1 MHQQDQTKSYEAA
14 VPGSI
19 LVVVHD
25 FEARSPD
32 ELSLSKNDR
41 IELLERDDEFG
52 DGWYLGR
59 HLGNDQTGLFPEGTK
74 THTTLLQAHND
85 LAAVTQSV
93 GYLRARDGDSGHR
106 RAEMAQQP
114 TICGLLS
121 SQTKTSSHLGPN
133 ALIRDDISSRHQ
145 LEIDRQGAEGTL
157 VFPLPPSKVASQV
170 KQKAALSR
178 EHEDIITRQ
187 RSVINSQSSG
197 GHQFLPP
204 TLLSSQTMRKECLH
218 PKWGISCCH
227 QEKIDPQSA
236 TTITFPVKQG
246 AVLSC
251 ERYEI
256 SSRVQAELVRR
267 ITAATEAFPQSGS
280 VSPEY
285 RTTVRPKVPDK
296 ISSCIQAEV
305 DCRIAAGTESPPQPS
320 IASSEKQII
329 VHSNVLE
336 EISGRVQAEL
346 DRRAA
351 ASAGATPQ
359 PCTLP
364 PDRPAVRSKSLEDVF
379 KVQQD
384 GTEKFDAPALYPL
397 PLFSTPPR
405 AMNNSAL
412 SRRMEETPSR
422 QRKTMRQ
429 GAAPNMAPC
438 IAPRAELVHP
448 HSPCLTFKSESTEI
462 STPFNLE
469 DCLTCVYTTTA
480 PQGAPTTSVP
490 EPAGSIDAQIVSFP
504 RAVSPVLD
512 EPRAAS
518 PTLPSESI
526 PQVPQADQNANNFE
540 TITNTPPTLSS
551 PSTITSIPSTALR
564 NITIATG
571 NQHVHGEE
579 SPVMSETLS
588 VIDEHI
594 TDMST
599 PRHSLAVANLRGAND
614 SGSEYSNHAERRL
627 SYISGELTDEE
638 DRCTYTEAQVLQW
651 SPIDVASY
659 LHSVGVESYH
669 CQVFQEQEISG
680 EVLLGMSQSDLFIEA
695 FDLGLLGRRL
705 RTWHKIRAL
714 QDEVKG
720 SGSTSRSADS
730 YYGMDGVGK
739 EDAGRA
745 RGSAVGAVLP
755 RIPSLME
762 RPGSRQQHDRLSARQ
777 ASQHQL
783 TGGYSMSPSVGTPLS
798 NQDSPTRPPA
808 ASRDSDHKR
817 RHSSIDIRTVPS
829 INEKDIGKTG
839 VTIPA
844 HLPTTPHKKE
854 RSFDRSWTMDG
865 SYPTA
870 NGRPTTSKS
879 GQEFAGGHKISTS
892 FDRNRLDNRPRDSGY
907 TTLSPRD
914 LDRGYF
920 SGGELDNVRV
930 RATLKKR
937 ESGSHSRKS
946 SYTDEQ
952 RVRAGTAHSRYSSAG
967 SIREL
972 GFASIA
978 LPTASQIYHGKSMN
992 ERLRATG
999 KGNIFMHTRAL
1010 KDPTSP
1016 TVTRLD
1022 NGAAF
1027 ALSPPGPDTDAS
1039 SSDRVSPMPMSR
1051 VSNSIG
1057 ASKSKKHSTS
1067 GLRAISDAVTGTEK
1081 AQLNSSATKPSVIAE
1096 SPVRS
1101 PTGTGSSTPSG
1112 SKSFDSDPC
1121 DGRKPAND
1129 TSRARTSSGTT
1140 RRKSKKETSAYREG
1154 LEEKTP
1160 QEAIKGC
1167 DYSGWMRKK
1176 SSKLIAVWNQ
1186 RLFVLRGTRLAYYY
1200 SENDRREKG
1209 VIDIAF
1215 HRVLS
1220 AENDRITGL
1229 HATLTGATASP
1240 TSPQGAMT
1248 PTSAS
1253 TDAAADPELTP
1264 KKTGN
1269 DSAFIFKLVPPRAGL
1284 SKAVTFTMPKVHY
1297 FAVDNIKQGRL
1308 WMAALMKAT
1317 IDRDETSP
1325 ITSTYQLKTISLTK
1339 ARAMRQRPPALMDQ
1353 DETVDEEPSILDK
1366 SDEGLNIRGIIF
1378 DGDADEEGSEIGM
1391 AKTRES
1397 VKEVSNF
1404 DGGKPNVNT

>member
-1 MHQQDQTKSYEAA
+1 MHQDQTKSCETV

-74 THTTLLQAHND
+74 THANSLPTHTN
-85 LAAVTQSV
+85 LAAVTQDV
-93 GYLRARDGDSGHR
+93 GYLRARGCDSSHR
-106 RAEMAQQP
+106 CAEMAQQP
-114 TICGLLS
+114 TVRRLLS
-121 SQTKTSSHLGPN
+121 SQAKTSSPLRPN

-145 LEIDRQGAEGTL
+145 LEIDRRGIGGTL
-157 VFPLPPSKVASQV
+157 VFPLPPSRVTSQAE
-170 KQKAALSR
+170 QATLFS
-178 EHEDIITRQ
+178 EQEDIIIRQ
-187 RSVINSQSSG
+187 SEINSQSSG
-197 GHQFLPP
+197 DRQFLSP
-204 TLLSSQTMRKECLH
+204 TVPSPLSKRKGCLH
-218 PKWGISCCH
+218 RKWGISCCH
-227 QEKIDPQSA
+227 QAEIDPQGTRNMQGIS
-236 TTITFPVKQG
+236 TTITSPLKQG
-246 AVLSC
+246 VVLSC
-251 ERYEI
+251 QRDEI

-267 ITAATEAFPQSGS
+267 ITAATGTFPQSGS
-280 VSPEY
+280 ASPER
-285 RTTVRPKVPDK
+285 RTAIRPRVPNK
-296 ISSCIQAEV
+296 SSSCIQAEIG
-305 DCRIAAGTESPPQPS
+305 CRIAAGAEPPLQ
-320 IASSEKQII
+320 SSTHSSRKQITA
-329 VHSNVLE
+329 HSNALE
-336 EISGRVQAEL
+336 EISTRVQAEL
-346 DRRAA
+346 DRRVA
-351 ASAGATPQ
+351 ASTGVIPQ
-359 PCTLP
+359 PSTLSSG
-364 PDRPAVRSKSLEDVF
+364 RSTVRSKSLEDVF
-379 KVQQD
+379 KD
-384 GTEKFDAPALYPL
+384 RKDEIEKFDTLALSPL

-405 AMNNSAL
+405 ARHSAAL
-412 SRRMEETPSR
+412 PSGVEETPSR
-422 QRKTMRQ
+422 QQRPIRQ
-429 GAAPNMAPC
+429 GVATNMAPC
-438 IAPRAELVHP
+438 VVAM
-448 HSPCLTFKSESTEI
+448 
-462 STPFNLE
+462 
-469 DCLTCVYTTTA
+469 YTTTIPPA
-480 PQGAPTTSVP
+480 ASTTSAL
-490 EPAGSIDAQIVSFP
+490 ESAGSIHPQIISVP
-504 RAVSPVLD
+504 AAVPPVLD
-512 EPRAAS
+512 GPRAAS
-518 PTLPSESI
+518 PTLPFDSI
-526 PQVPQADQNANNFE
+526 PRVFEADQSANKFE
-540 TITNTPPTLSS
+540 TAASTPPTFSS
-551 PSTITSIPSTALR
+551 SSTTASIPSTALR

-571 NQHVHGEE
+571 SHHIHGEE

-599 PRHSLAVANLRGAND
+599 PRHSIAAANRRGAND

-627 SYISGELTDEE
+627 SYITGELTDEE
-638 DRCTYTEAQVLQW
+638 EQCTYTEAQVLQW

-659 LHSVGVESYH
+659 LHGVGVESYH
-669 CQVFQEQEISG
+669 CQIFQEQEISG

-720 SGSTSRSADS
+720 SRSTSRTADS
-730 YYGMDGVGK
+730 YYGMDGVGM
-739 EDAGRA
+739 EDAGRT
-745 RGSAVGAVLP
+745 RGGTVGAVLP

-762 RPGSRQQHDRLSARQ
+762 RPGSQQHHDRLSIRQ
-777 ASQHQL
+777 ANQQQL
-783 TGGYSMSPSVGTPLS
+783 AGGYSVSPSALTLS
-798 NQDSPTRPPA
+798 SQDSPTRPPA
-808 ASRDSDHKR
+808 ASSREPDHKR
-817 RHSSIDIRTVPS
+817 RHSSIDVRTAPS
-829 INEKDIGKTG
+829 VNDKDIGNTG
-839 VTIPA
+839 A
-844 HLPTTPHKKE
+844 TTPHRKE
-854 RSFDRSWTMDG
+854 RSFDRSWTMDD

-870 NGRPTTSKS
+870 NGRPSTSKN
-879 GQEFAGGHKISTS
+879 GQEFVGGHKTSTS
-892 FDRNRLDNRPRDSGY
+892 FDRNRSDNRPRDSGY
-907 TTLSPRD
+907 TTLNPKD

-920 SGGELDNVRV
+920 SGGELDSVRT

-978 LPTASQIYHGKSMN
+978 LPTASQMYHGKSMN
-992 ERLRATG
+992 DRLRATG
-999 KGNIFMHTRAL
+999 KGNTFMPTRAL

-1022 NGAAF
+1022 NGAA
-1027 ALSPPGPDTDAS
+1027 LTLGPDTDAS
-1039 SSDRVSPMPMSR
+1039 SSGRVSPIPMSR
-1051 VSNSIG
+1051 ATSTVG
-1057 ASKSKKHSTS
+1057 ASKSKTHATS

-1081 AQLNSSATKPSVIAE
+1081 AQLYSPTLKPSTITE

-1101 PTGTGSSTPSG
+1101 PTETGSSTPSG

-1121 DGRKPAND
+1121 EGRKPTND
-1129 TSRARTSSGTT
+1129 IGRARTSSGTT

-1160 QEAIKGC
+1160 QDAIKDC

-1253 TDAAADPELTP
+1253 TDAVAEPELASR
-1264 KKTGN
+1264 KFSN
-1269 DSAFIFKLVPPRAGL
+1269 DSVFIFKLVPPRAGL

-1297 FAVDNIKQGRL
+1297 FAVDNINQGRL

-1339 ARAMRQRPPALMDQ
+1339 ARAMKQRPPALMGP
-1353 DETVDEEPSILDK
+1353 DETVDEEPSILSK
-1366 SDEGLNIRGIIF
+1366 GDEGLNIRGIIF
-1378 DGDADEEGSEIGM
+1378 SGDADEGDSEMG
-1391 AKTRES
+1391 KTRDS
-1397 VKEVSNF
+1397 VKEVSSF
-1404 DGGKPNVNT
+1404 DEGKLNLNT